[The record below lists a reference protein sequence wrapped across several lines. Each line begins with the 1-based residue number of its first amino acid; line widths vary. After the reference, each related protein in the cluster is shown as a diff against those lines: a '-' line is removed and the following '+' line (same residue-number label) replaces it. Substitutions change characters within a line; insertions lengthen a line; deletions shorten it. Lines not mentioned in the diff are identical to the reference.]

1 MKPINVALCS
11 FGMSGYVFHAPFA
24 AKNPNLNLYAVW
36 ERTKNEAEKKYPD
49 IITFRKLDDLLADE
63 KIELVIVNT
72 PSVTHYEYAKKALQA
87 NKHVIVEK
95 PFVASTEEAT
105 ELIALAKKNKLKL
118 SVFHN
123 RRYDSDF
130 KTVQKVLENNSL
142 GQLVE
147 AHIHY
152 DRYHPGLSPKAHK
165 EVDTAAVGGLYD
177 LGSHLIDQAL
187 HLFGKPNAVFAD
199 LAIFRPKAK
208 VVDYFDV
215 KMFYDTFRVTL
226 KSSLFVKEV
235 TTGFTL
241 HGTLG
246 SFVKSRADVQEAA
259 LQAGDIPGGEGYG
272 IELEKEMGLLHA
284 EIEGRENRIK
294 VPTLAG
300 NYMEYFDGIVAAIR
314 NDEPLPV
321 TGEEAAMVIEVIEA
335 CMTSNQ
341 EKRVVSL
348 T

>member
-36 ERTKNEAEKKYPD
+36 ERTKNEAVKKYPD
-49 IITFRKLDDLLADE
+49 IITFRTLDELLADN
-63 KIELVIVNT
+63 KVELVIVNT
-72 PSVTHYEYAKKALQA
+72 PSVTHYEYAKKALEA
-87 NKHVIVEK
+87 FKHVIVEK
-95 PFVASTEEAT
+95 PFVASTEQAN
-105 ELIALAKKNKLKL
+105 ELIALAKKNDLKL

-165 EVDTAAVGGLYD
+165 EVDTPAVGGLYD

-199 LAIFRPKAK
+199 LEVFRPGAK

-215 KMFYDTFRVTL
+215 RLFYDTFRVTL

-241 HGTLG
+241 HGTKG

-259 LQAGDIPGGEGYG
+259 LQRGEIPGGEGYG
-272 IELEKEMGLLHA
+272 IEPENEMGLLHA
-284 EIEGRENRIK
+284 EIDGNENRIK
-294 VPTLAG
+294 APTLAG
-300 NYMEYFDGIVAAIR
+300 NYMQYFDGVVDAIR
-314 NDEPLPV
+314 NDKTLPV
-321 TGEEAAMVIEVIEA
+321 TGEEATLVIEVIEA
-335 CMTSNQ
+335 CLASNK
-341 EKRVVSL
+341 EKRVIAL
-348 T
+348 

>member
-36 ERTKNEAEKKYPD
+36 ERTKNEAVKKYPD
-49 IITFRKLDDLLADE
+49 IITFRTLDELLADN
-63 KIELVIVNT
+63 KVELVIVNT
-72 PSVTHYEYAKKALQA
+72 PSVTHYEYAKKALEA
-87 NKHVIVEK
+87 LKHVIVEK
-95 PFVASTEEAT
+95 PFVASTEQAN
-105 ELIALAKKNKLKL
+105 ELIALAKKNDLKL

-165 EVDTAAVGGLYD
+165 EVDTPAVGGLYD

-199 LAIFRPKAK
+199 LEVFRPGAK

-215 KMFYDTFRVTL
+215 RLFYDTFRVTL

-241 HGTLG
+241 HGTKG

-259 LQAGDIPGGEGYG
+259 LQRGEIPGGEGYG
-272 IELEKEMGLLHA
+272 IEPENEMGLLHA
-284 EIEGRENRIK
+284 EIDGNENRIK

-300 NYMEYFDGIVAAIR
+300 NYMQYFDGVVDAIR
-314 NDEPLPV
+314 NDKTLPV
-321 TGEEAAMVIEVIEA
+321 TGEEAALVIEVIEA
-335 CMTSNQ
+335 CLASNK
-341 EKRVVSL
+341 EKRVIAL
-348 T
+348 